1 MIAAWRDGAE
11 DSGLNRVGRAGG
23 SSRQGMKATR
33 KADGSSA
40 LEGAG
45 KGRERHVDQQ
55 GIAVYACDVCPPLP

>member
-1 MIAAWRDGAE
+1 M
-11 DSGLNRVGRAGG
+11 NRVGRAGG

-45 KGRERHVDQQ
+45 KGRKQQ
-55 GIAVYACDVCPPLP
+55 ARLMGAAGKADESNTQG